1 MKISAAQAYCI
12 LDTVGSSILTKSGE
26 ISVSYLLELP
36 EAYSLDRSDLEER
49 HNELFR
55 AFQYVRTGFIHK
67 QDVFLRRKF
76 KPEYVIEGEGY
87 IQTAE
92 RKYFDGREYL
102 HHFCILSFTLSGLQS
117 LEKAYQANP
126 LAYSEKL
133 AKADRDRLAEF
144 LESVESAVS
153 IIRNIRGTQIRPLN
167 VAEVKQHLFRYVN
180 GFHDDEGLRDIQC
193 SDMIR
198 IGQKKGIFFAVC
210 DERYLPDRMKV
221 YVTDSTLQEANS
233 QLYMSML
240 ERIGV
245 HVPCSHV
252 VNQIWK
258 FAGGSYREEL
268 AERVKLFGRYREF
281 DKAIKSR
288 YDGLASYEQE
298 IINEENVLCK
308 THLNVLLL
316 EDDETILNRQTE
328 QVKMI
333 FTNAGFKY
341 YIPSYEGLYN
351 IFIGSI
357 IGREN
362 NLNPDYLFLSDLHSS
377 LCMGINY
384 STFRSD
390 KEGILFNERL
400 YQTPIRKD
408 VWDADKK
415 RIPARNMIIVASTGG
430 GKSVTSLN
438 IIQQNIEQ
446 NYKQIVVEFGKSFY
460 QLSQLYPD
468 RSLHIDYD
476 GSSPLGIN
484 PFYTAGKQPD
494 NEKIKTLVNLVLKF
508 WRSKAIMEDTKQV
521 VSLTKIICRYYEDI
535 PDGHCFPDF
544 YRYVQREGKKLYERL
559 NILPEYFDIDSFLH
573 VCSEFMPGGFY
584 ENVCK
589 PSPLEN
595 DMQNRDFIVFEL
607 TKIKKDPFLISVIM
621 TILFDTIENKILS
634 DRSVRGML
642 IFDEYAESQSIKDTF
657 SGADIHS
664 TVAFCY
670 QKLRKENGAVG
681 TIVQSLAQ
689 LPDNEYTKGIIANT
703 QLLYVLPAN
712 EIVYDQTVEAFHIKN
727 RSHVNLMKS
736 IRNDFSGV
744 RPYSEIFIRFMD
756 SYATVVRLELS
767 PEKLLAFQTDGE
779 KWNKL
784 QEIYKEA
791 GSMETAIEKYMTKS
805 LDLYRQV
812 NGVIKNSKMVLQVLS
827 MQGEMLELAA
837 KECTRSDVFTGQEAY
852 GEYTNVL
859 NKIMEESVLSFDLIR
874 TIISPSVSMTDGER
888 IKIIVDLD
896 NKLKENRD
904 KMLDERARFNTVND
918 AIKRI
923 AALKSTAKK

>member
-390 KEGILFNERL
+390 KEGL
-400 YQTPIRKD
+400 
-408 VWDADKK
+408 
-415 RIPARNMIIVASTGG
+415 
-430 GKSVTSLN
+430 SL
-438 IIQQNIEQ
+438 I
-446 NYKQIVVEFGKSFY
+446 
-460 QLSQLYPD
+460 
-468 RSLHIDYD
+468 HI
-476 GSSPLGIN
+476 
-484 PFYTAGKQPD
+484 
-494 NEKIKTLVNLVLKF
+494 
-508 WRSKAIMEDTKQV
+508 
-521 VSLTKIICRYYEDI
+521 
-535 PDGHCFPDF
+535 
-544 YRYVQREGKKLYERL
+544 
-559 NILPEYFDIDSFLH
+559 
-573 VCSEFMPGGFY
+573 
-584 ENVCK
+584 
-589 PSPLEN
+589 
-595 DMQNRDFIVFEL
+595 
-607 TKIKKDPFLISVIM
+607 
-621 TILFDTIENKILS
+621 
-634 DRSVRGML
+634 
-642 IFDEYAESQSIKDTF
+642 
-657 SGADIHS
+657 
-664 TVAFCY
+664 
-670 QKLRKENGAVG
+670 
-681 TIVQSLAQ
+681 
-689 LPDNEYTKGIIANT
+689 
-703 QLLYVLPAN
+703 
-712 EIVYDQTVEAFHIKN
+712 
-727 RSHVNLMKS
+727 
-736 IRNDFSGV
+736 
-744 RPYSEIFIRFMD
+744 
-756 SYATVVRLELS
+756 
-767 PEKLLAFQTDGE
+767 
-779 KWNKL
+779 
-784 QEIYKEA
+784 
-791 GSMETAIEKYMTKS
+791 
-805 LDLYRQV
+805 
-812 NGVIKNSKMVLQVLS
+812 
-827 MQGEMLELAA
+827 
-837 KECTRSDVFTGQEAY
+837 
-852 GEYTNVL
+852 
-859 NKIMEESVLSFDLIR
+859 
-874 TIISPSVSMTDGER
+874 
-888 IKIIVDLD
+888 
-896 NKLKENRD
+896 
-904 KMLDERARFNTVND
+904 
-918 AIKRI
+918 
-923 AALKSTAKK
+923 

>member
-1 MKISAAQAYCI
+1 M
-12 LDTVGSSILTKSGE
+12 
-26 ISVSYLLELP
+26 
-36 EAYSLDRSDLEER
+36 
-49 HNELFR
+49 
-55 AFQYVRTGFIHK
+55 
-67 QDVFLRRKF
+67 
-76 KPEYVIEGEGY
+76 
-87 IQTAE
+87 
-92 RKYFDGREYL
+92 
-102 HHFCILSFTLSGLQS
+102 SFTLSGLQS

-153 IIRNIRGTQIRPLN
+153 IIRNIRSTQIRPLN

-180 GFHDDEGLRDIQC
+180 GFHDDEGQRDIQC

-544 YRYVQREGKKLYERL
+544 YRYVQREGKKLYECL

-791 GSMETAIEKYMTKS
+791 GNMETAIEKYKQLKQKS
-805 LDLYRQV
+805 YETE
-812 NGVIKNSKMVLQVLS
+812 MS
-827 MQGEMLELAA
+827 M
-837 KECTRSDVFTGQEAY
+837 
-852 GEYTNVL
+852 
-859 NKIMEESVLSFDLIR
+859 
-874 TIISPSVSMTDGER
+874 
-888 IKIIVDLD
+888 
-896 NKLKENRD
+896 
-904 KMLDERARFNTVND
+904 
-918 AIKRI
+918 
-923 AALKSTAKK
+923 

>member
-703 QLLYVLPAN
+703 QLLYVLPA
-712 EIVYDQTVEAFHIKN
+712 
-727 RSHVNLMKS
+727 
-736 IRNDFSGV
+736 
-744 RPYSEIFIRFMD
+744 
-756 SYATVVRLELS
+756 
-767 PEKLLAFQTDGE
+767 
-779 KWNKL
+779 
-784 QEIYKEA
+784 
-791 GSMETAIEKYMTKS
+791 
-805 LDLYRQV
+805 
-812 NGVIKNSKMVLQVLS
+812 
-827 MQGEMLELAA
+827 
-837 KECTRSDVFTGQEAY
+837 
-852 GEYTNVL
+852 
-859 NKIMEESVLSFDLIR
+859 
-874 TIISPSVSMTDGER
+874 
-888 IKIIVDLD
+888 
-896 NKLKENRD
+896 
-904 KMLDERARFNTVND
+904 
-918 AIKRI
+918 
-923 AALKSTAKK
+923 